1 MKQAQLGTA
10 KFDSPEQWVALFHP
24 AKAMAFRQLAGGT
37 PAADA
42 QGEVKGFVEAAE
54 IECRRRDRTQ
64 QWSNARY
71 QELNGEVQWR
81 GRAQQ
86 TMEIAR
92 QFQQAAI
99 EAVELLEAALHGWR
113 LEDLHCEVD
122 EELAV
127 LEAHHS
133 VLNAAVPCIT
143 TCVGQVAKDDWLNQ
157 HEEVE
162 GVLEQIK
169 ATEER
174 KTQLTMFVN
183 KIKSNERK
191 EERRKSKK
199 TLLCNHAT
207 ST

>member
-1 MKQAQLGTA
+1 
-10 KFDSPEQWVALFHP
+10 
-24 AKAMAFRQLAGGT
+24 
-37 PAADA
+37 
-42 QGEVKGFVEAAE
+42 
-54 IECRRRDRTQ
+54 
-64 QWSNARY
+64 
-71 QELNGEVQWR
+71 
-81 GRAQQ
+81 
-86 TMEIAR
+86 
-92 QFQQAAI
+92 
-99 EAVELLEAALHGWR
+99 VELLEAALHGWR

-157 HEEVE
+157 HEKVE
-162 GVLEQIK
+162 GALEQIK
-169 ATEER
+169 VAEER
-174 KTQLTMFVN
+174 KARLTTFIN

-191 EERRKSKK
+191 GERKKSKK